1 MHGVCTS
8 FVYIVSQRMIWPNG
22 MQQASTWFLK
32 TTDFDINFIRPYGI
46 ELKPHSNYMQPILE

>member
-46 ELKPHSNYMQPILE
+46 ELTNYMQPILE